1 MNISKL
7 NPIGY
12 EAKTENGNTYK
23 KSNIGASSM
32 LLAAGAIDAIPHF
45 SKNKKLNSI
54 CDFLS
59 MESLF
64 RNDAKI
70 FNIKI
75 SPKAAPFLR
84 ATAIG
89 FDLLCGLWLGGLIDK
104 AINAKR
110 MEKADKAAEQTIDK
124 NV

>member
-1 MNISKL
+1 M
-7 NPIGY
+7 
-12 EAKTENGNTYK
+12 NTYK